1 MNTRQDAVECEA
13 NRVGNSNI
21 SLSGMKGQSQSKNVS
36 QVGRVFDILHE
47 IFLSPGIVW
56 LSIYVL
62 LYKMGERGAI
72 NNLPLYLLDK
82 GLTLEELALWSG
94 TICQGLSIAGS
105 IYGGVI
111 LGKTNV
117 SLHGVLIKHSTYRL
131 VSVML
136 QCLAIYLIE
145 NQPLRNHMSFP
156 FILAIAS
163 MCWLSYSSGVIST
176 ASFTLM
182 MKMSRECSKESQAS
196 HYSLVA
202 SLEVA
207 GKLLFASIAGIIVDQ
222 YGLLRTFQLFAFLCS
237 LPILILAVMPAHLL
251 CLKRQ

>member
-1 MNTRQDAVECEA
+1 MDTRQDAEECEA
-13 NRVGNSNI
+13 DSVGKCNI
-21 SLSGMKGQSQSKNVS
+21 SLLGIKCHSHSQNVS
-36 QVGRVFDILHE
+36 RVARVFHILHE
-47 IFLSPGIVW
+47 IFHSTGIVW
-56 LSIYVL
+56 LIIYVM

-82 GLTLEELALWSG
+82 GLSMEELALWSG

-105 IYGGVI
+105 TYGGVI

-145 NQPLRNHMSFP
+145 NQSQRNHMSFP

-182 MKMSRECSKESQAS
+182 MKLSRGCSRESQAS
-196 HYSLVA
+196 HYSLIA

-207 GKLLFASIAGIIVDQ
+207 GKLLFASMAGIIVDQ

-237 LPILILAVMPAHLL
+237 LPILVLAVMPAHLL